1 MVKVWFVIV
10 LECLQLNVDGL
21 IQAVFKAGSCI
32 WPLMWQPN
40 GITITQGQ
48 ER

>member
-10 LECLQLNVDGL
+10 LKGLQLEINGL
-21 IQAVFKAGSCI
+21 IQAVLKAGSCI
-32 WPLMWQPN
+32 WPLMWQSN